1 MAAGA
6 GGAGDVPAGHV
17 LGGWG
22 SGLNFNWEGVFGL
35 NLPGYIT
42 IADLGIPLGLGGV
55 PIFESWPSLP
65 PLDAANAA
73 ETDLPPAIDRRDVTS
88 NETELSSVAE
98 VVGWGGPASEIGV
111 GNVWLGPTKVW
122 HARPGSL
129 STSEVQGLADAG
141 YQVVYDNP
149 TTPANIVETEDDV
162 GWISDVYAGVDEVV
176 FGGALPGGYIAPS
189 VLGNLGGVA
198 GAVFGAPTT
207 APTAP
212 VVVQQGMPAIPQ
224 LGGPVAAACDN
235 DPMKGYVLKKYCG
248 EWRWIK
254 SKNRRR
260 KQLVTQT
267 DLKGL
272 AALKGV
278 LGGGK
283 AFEVWIATHS

>member
-1 MAAGA
+1 MPAGA
-6 GGAGDVPAGHV
+6 GGAGDTTPGHV

-35 NLPGYIT
+35 NLPGFIT
-42 IADLGIPLGLGGV
+42 IADFGLPVGLGGV
-55 PIFESWPSLP
+55 PVFESWVGVP
-65 PLDAANAA
+65 PLDATNTTAS
-73 ETDLPPAIDRRDVTS
+73 DIPPAIDRRDQPS
-88 NETELSSVAE
+88 NQGELSE
-98 VVGWGGPASEIGV
+98 VNYNIDQPVLWGGPTPQPLAKNI
-111 GNVWLGPTKVW
+111 W

-129 STSEVQGLADAG
+129 SDTEIQGLEDAG
-141 YQVVYDNP
+141 YQVVFDNP
-149 TTPANIVETEDDV
+149 VTPVNIVESEDEV
-162 GWISDVYAGVDEVV
+162 GWISDVYETVDASL
-176 FGGALPGGYIAPS
+176 GGWLPGG
-189 VLGNLGGVA
+189 
-198 GAVFGAPTT
+198 
-207 APTAP
+207 AP
-212 VVVQQGMPAIPQ
+212 VGSSLPGQVFAQAPAPAPAPVTVQQGMPAMPQ
-224 LGGPVAAACDN
+224 LGGPVTACDN

-254 SKNRRR
+254 QKNRRR